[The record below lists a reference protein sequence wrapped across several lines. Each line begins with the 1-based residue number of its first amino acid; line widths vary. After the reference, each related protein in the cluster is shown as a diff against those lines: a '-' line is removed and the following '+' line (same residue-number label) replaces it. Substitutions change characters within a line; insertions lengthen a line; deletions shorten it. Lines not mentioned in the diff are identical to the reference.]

1 MNTDKHGYH
10 VDEITEQIIGC
21 AFRVS
26 NRLGV
31 GYLEKVYENALAYE
45 LRKAWLDVEQQAPLT
60 VLYDGVVVG
69 EYFVDLLV
77 QKSVVVELKHAR
89 SIDNTH
95 IAQCIN
101 YLKAAGIRVGLL
113 LNFGQPKLQVKR
125 LVQG

>member
-1 MNTDKHGYH
+1 MNTDKHGYD
-10 VDEITEQIIGC
+10 VDDITEQIIGC

-26 NRLGV
+26 NQLGV

-45 LRKAWLDVEQQAPLT
+45 LRKVDLEVEQQAPLT
-60 VLYDGVVVG
+60 VKYEGVVVG

-77 QKSVVVELKHAR
+77 QKNVVVELKHA
-89 SIDNTH
+89 SNIDNAH

-101 YLKAAGIRVGLL
+101 YLKAANIRVGLI
-113 LNFGQPKLQVKR
+113 LNFGQPKLQMKR